1 MENFNISEGFPTIE
15 KVLEKIEHIS
25 TFQKEISE
33 MNEKKKIKLKNEEYK
48 ELNVFRMKLLVFYV
62 ENKQAITGEYT
73 AELHKLIKQ
82 IVHMLKEHI
91 DKILVIRSKYIKT
104 KVNEELGVNELPHLK
119 ALPKRRIFPGDG
131 LRERVIAG
139 DDLKRDVDRLPR
151 KYQDKIQSEIEKLEE
166 SKEIEIYN
174 ARQVRNEQRD
184 KFWLTLT
191 QEHRSYEEM
200 KTQLNEFDQ
209 YEEMD
214 IKTILRK
221 YEGLVINTRRKYI
234 ELSKLPNV
242 ELNSPQADSYDVNAS
257 DEANQGKQEN
267 QSNQV
272 KGVQVTQPK
281 EKIIDTTN
289 LYSQAIIQEKIK
301 IKFNKLSNNMRKFF
315 ETYAEKEI
323 ECNCRNEGYVRSG
336 SCSVLT
342 YSTGLLNS
350 DSIIYN
356 VAYSVDIC
364 FPYENMEIECKIK
377 NITKIGIRAV
387 ISEHNNP
394 IVMFI
399 SREHNPDKDFEQYKE
414 NQIIKV
420 KVIGHRFEL
429 NDTYISV
436 IGELM

>member
-1 MENFNISEGFPTIE
+1 MDSFPTIE
-15 KVLEKIEHIS
+15 NILEETYVS
-25 TFQKEISE
+25 NFQKEMSE
-33 MNEKKKIKLKNEEYK
+33 MNEKKKIKLSNEEYK
-48 ELNVFRMKLLVFYV
+48 ALNLFRMKLLTFYE
-62 ENKQAITGEYT
+62 ENKQAIRGEYT
-73 AELHKLIKQ
+73 AELQKLKKQ
-82 IVHMLKEHI
+82 IEQMLKEYKDFI
-91 DKILVIRSKYIKT
+91 IEIRVKYIKA
-104 KVNEELGVNELPHLK
+104 KVEELGVNELPTLK
-119 ALPKRRIFPGDG
+119 ILPKRRIHPGDG

-151 KYQDKIQSEIEKLEE
+151 KYQEKIQSEIDKLEE
-166 SKEIEIYN
+166 LKQIDIQNAKEK
-174 ARQVRNEQRD
+174 RNEQRD
-184 KFWLTLT
+184 YFWSTLGKI
-191 QEHRSYEEM
+191 QRGYEQM
-200 KTQLNEFDQ
+200 KTEVSQFDQ
-209 YEEMD
+209 YEETD

-242 ELNSPQADSYDVNAS
+242 DLNSPQAESYDVEAV
-257 DEANQGKQEN
+257 DESKQLPLSEP
-267 QSNQV
+267 
-272 KGVQVTQPK
+272 KELKPK
-281 EKIIDTTN
+281 EKIIDTTK
-289 LYSQAIIQEKIK
+289 LFTQAIIQEKIK
-301 IKFNKLSNNMRKFF
+301 IKFNKLSNNMTKFF

-323 ECNCRNEGYVRSG
+323 ECKCRNEGYVRSG
-336 SCSVLT
+336 SSSVLT

-377 NITKIGIRAV
+377 NITKIGIRAI

-399 SREHNPDKDFEQYKE
+399 SREHNPDKDFDQYKE
-414 NQIIKV
+414 NQIINV

>member
-1 MENFNISEGFPTIE
+1 MDNFNISVEGFPTIE
-15 KVLEKIEHIS
+15 KVLEKTNVPNFE
-25 TFQKEISE
+25 KEKSE
-33 MNEKKKIKLKNEEYK
+33 MNEKRQIKLSSEEYK
-48 ELNVFRMKLLVFYV
+48 ALNVFRMKLLVFY
-62 ENKQAITGEYT
+62 EEHKQAIRGEYT
-73 AELHKLIKQ
+73 AELQKLINQ
-82 IVHMLKEHI
+82 IRQMLKEYKDYI
-91 DKILVIRSKYIKT
+91 IEIRLKYIKT
-104 KVNEELGVNELPHLK
+104 KANEDLGVNELPTIK
-119 ALPKRRIFPGDG
+119 ALPKRRIHPGDG

-151 KYQDKIQSEIEKLEE
+151 KYQEKIQSEIEKLEE
-166 SKEIEIYN
+166 LKQIDIQE
-174 ARQVRNEQRD
+174 AREKRNEQRD
-184 KFWLTLT
+184 YFWSSLTKK
-191 QEHRSYEEM
+191 QHSYEEL
-200 KTQLNEFDQ
+200 KAELTNFDQ
-209 YEEMD
+209 YEETD

-221 YEGLVINTRRKYI
+221 YEGLIINTRRKYI

-242 ELNSPQADSYDVNAS
+242 DLNSPQADSYDVDAV
-257 DEANQGKQEN
+257 DEANQANQAKQV
-267 QSNQV
+267 QGAQTLQV
-272 KGVQVTQPK
+272 PK
-281 EKIIDTTN
+281 EKLIDTSN

-301 IKFNKLSNNMRKFF
+301 IKFNKLSNNMTKFF
-315 ETYAEKEI
+315 ETYADKEI
-323 ECNCRNEGYVRSG
+323 ECKCRNEGYVRSG
-336 SCSVLT
+336 SSSVLT

-377 NITKIGIRAV
+377 NITKIGIRAI

-420 KVIGHRFEL
+420 RVIGHRFEL

>member
-1 MENFNISEGFPTIE
+1 MEKFKFSISEGFPTIE
-15 KVLEKIEHIS
+15 QVLEKTQYIS

-48 ELNVFRMKLLVFYV
+48 ELNLFRMKLLAFYV
-62 ENKQAITGEYT
+62 ENKPAIIGEYT
-73 AELHKLIKQ
+73 AELQKLINQ
-82 IVHMLKEHI
+82 IVHMLKQHI
-91 DKILVIRSKYIKT
+91 DNILTIRVKYIKT
-104 KVNEELGVNELPHLK
+104 KVNEELGVNELPTLK
-119 ALPKRRIFPGDG
+119 ALPKKRIYPGDG

-166 SKEIEIYN
+166 LKDIDIQN
-174 ARQVRNEQRD
+174 ARQLRNDERD
-184 KFWLTLT
+184 KFWMTLSK
-191 QEHRSYEEM
+191 EPRSYEEM
-200 KTQLNEFDQ
+200 KTKLNEFDQ
-209 YEEMD
+209 YEETD

-242 ELNSPQADSYDVNAS
+242 DVNSRQAESYDVDAV
-257 DEANQGKQEN
+257 DEANQSKQAN
-267 QSNQV
+267 QSTQV
-272 KGVQVTQPK
+272 TKPTQPK
-281 EKIIDTTN
+281 EKIMDTTN

-301 IKFNKLSNNMRKFF
+301 IKFNKLSNNMTAFF

-323 ECNCRNEGYVRSG
+323 ECKCRNEGYVRSG
-336 SCSVLT
+336 SSSVLT

-420 KVIGHRFEL
+420 RVIGHRFEL

>member
-1 MENFNISEGFPTIE
+1 MDAFPTIE
-15 KVLEKIEHIS
+15 NILEQTYVS
-25 TFQKEISE
+25 NFQKEISE
-33 MNEKKKIKLKNEEYK
+33 MNEKKKIKLSNEEYK
-48 ELNVFRMKLLVFYV
+48 ALNVFRMKLLTFYE

-73 AELHKLIKQ
+73 AELQKLKKQ
-82 IVHMLKEHI
+82 IEQMLKEYKDFI
-91 DKILVIRSKYIKT
+91 IETRVKYIKI
-104 KVNEELGVNELPHLK
+104 KVEELGVNELPTIK
-119 ALPKRRIFPGDG
+119 TLPKRRIHPGDG

-151 KYQDKIQSEIEKLEE
+151 KYQEKIQSEIEKLEE
-166 SKEIEIYN
+166 LKQIDIQ
-174 ARQVRNEQRD
+174 QVREKRNEQRD
-184 KFWLTLT
+184 YFWSSITKKHHSYNEMKEELTNFDL
-191 QEHRSYEEM
+191 YEE
-200 KTQLNEFDQ
+200 T
-209 YEEMD
+209 D
-214 IKTILRK
+214 IKTILRR
-221 YEGLVINTRRKYI
+221 YEGLIINTRRKYI

-242 ELNSPQADSYDVNAS
+242 DLNSPQADSYDV
-257 DEANQGKQEN
+257 DEEKKDTGTVETKPIE
-267 QSNQV
+267 
-272 KGVQVTQPK
+272 PK
-281 EKIIDTTN
+281 EKIIDTSKLFT
-289 LYSQAIIQEKIK
+289 QAIIQEKIK
-301 IKFNKLSNNMRKFF
+301 IKFNKLSNNMTKFF

-323 ECNCRNEGYVRSG
+323 ECKCRNEGYVRSG
-336 SCSVLT
+336 SSSVLT

-377 NITKIGIRAV
+377 NITKIGIRAI

-399 SREHNPDKDFEQYKE
+399 SREHNPDKDFDQYKE
-414 NQIIKV
+414 NQFINV